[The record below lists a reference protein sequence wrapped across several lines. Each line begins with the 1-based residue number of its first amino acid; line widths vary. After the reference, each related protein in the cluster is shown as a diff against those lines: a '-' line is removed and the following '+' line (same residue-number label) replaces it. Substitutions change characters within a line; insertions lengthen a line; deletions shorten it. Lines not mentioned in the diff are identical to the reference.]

1 MAIGQHKPL
10 IVQVLASFPDLA
22 DVIEIAAET
31 KAQHN
36 EMWGGQVGIFNLFSS
51 SNLFVLNVVSKA
63 PSKRALPLLA
73 IVLAKYQ
80 VKMVMLYGQSL
91 HCTGS
96 NTMTKMFLVIRA
108 MVMQKGE
115 VTK

>member
-36 EMWGGQVGIFNLFSS
+36 ETWEGQVGIFNLFFS
-51 SNLFVLNVVSKA
+51 SNLSVLNVVSKA

-73 IVLAKYQ
+73 IVLAKHQ
-80 VKMVMLYGQSL
+80 VKMVKLQDQPL
-91 HCTGS
+91 HCTSS
-96 NTMTKMFLVIRA
+96 NNMIKNNVFGKQGNGNAER
-108 MVMQKGE
+108 
-115 VTK
+115 

>member
-1 MAIGQHKPL
+1 M
-10 IVQVLASFPDLA
+10 LASFPDLA

-36 EMWGGQVGIFNLFSS
+36 ETWEGQVAIFKSP
-51 SNLFVLNVVSKA
+51 SNLSVLNVVSKA

-80 VKMVMLYGQSL
+80 VKIVMLKGQSL
-91 HCTGS
+91 HW
-96 NTMTKMFLVIRA
+96 
-108 MVMQKGE
+108 QKI
-115 VTK
+115 T